1 MLRDRLVDR
10 LVDRLR
16 QRLFSPAVRAVGHL
30 ADHHRAPELVLAVC
44 IILVWTIVAYL
55 PLGATFLTIALV
67 LMVILHYLAADTG
80 RFSWL
85 WLATGA
91 LLLCVIVA
99 SAGGGVLAGRGA
111 LLPAVGGSTALV
123 YNECIRLNHLRRR
136 DAVIGPSIY
145 PAAAVAVGVS
155 CLIGG
160 GGVALAFGLVEGG
173 TRPWFWLPIAALALF
188 AVTVGLLVVPTR
200 LAPHGSR
207 QRWKPGARVPP
218 APTDAP
224 DELR

>member
-1 MLRDRLVDR
+1 MLHDRLVE
-10 LVDRLR
+10 RLR
-16 QRLFSPAVRAVGHL
+16 RRVFSPVVRAVDHL
-30 ADHHRAPELVLAVC
+30 AAHHLAPELVLAVG

-55 PLGATFLTIALV
+55 PLGAAFLAIALV
-67 LMVILHYLAADTG
+67 LMIILHYLAADTG

-85 WLATGA
+85 WLATGS

-99 SAGGGVLAGRGA
+99 SAGPGVLAGRGA
-111 LLPAVGGSTALV
+111 LFPAFGGSTALV

-145 PAAAVAVGVS
+145 PAAAMAVGVS
-155 CLIGG
+155 CLLGG
-160 GGVALAFGLVEGG
+160 AGVALTFGLVEGS
-173 TRPWFWLPIAALALF
+173 TRPWFWLPMAALVLF

-207 QRWKPGARVPP
+207 QRWKPGVRVPP